1 LTTPEKIG
9 ILGGTFDPP
18 HWAHLRVA
26 AHFARLFQLDRL
38 LLIPSGNPWQK
49 SAFITPPETRYQ
61 LTQAAAI
68 ALNRLLGNEGIQ
80 IPIEVDRIELDRQG
94 PSYTI
99 DTAIALRQRYG
110 STTHLIWLMGADSLM
125 QIDTWQDWQY
135 LLKEVHL
142 AVARRPEFALTID
155 PQSELGRFIQ
165 THQTTDPK
173 QMDRL
178 PCGSIYLDQKMDMY
192 LSSIAIR
199 KQLAVG
205 GINPNTPLTEQIP
218 DEVLNLIEKLGLYS
232 QSR

>member
-1 LTTPEKIG
+1 MTTPEKIG

-68 ALNRLLGNEGIQ
+68 ALNRLLGDEGIQ

-178 PCGSIYLDQKMDMY
+178 PCGLIYLDQKMDMY

-205 GINPNTPLTEQIP
+205 GINPNTPLAEQIP

>member
-68 ALNRLLGNEGIQ
+68 ALNRLLGDEGIQ

-178 PCGSIYLDQKMDMY
+178 PCGLIYLDQKMDMY

-205 GINPNTPLTEQIP
+205 GINPNTPLAEQIP

>member
-1 LTTPEKIG
+1 MTAPEKIG

-26 AHFARLFQLDRL
+26 AHFAKLFQLDRL

-68 ALNRLLGNEGIQ
+68 ALHRLLSEAGIQ

-125 QIDTWQDWQY
+125 QIDTWQDWQH

-142 AVARRPEFALTID
+142 AVARRPEFTLTID
-155 PQSELGRFIQ
+155 PATALGRFIEE
-165 THQTTDPK
+165 HQTSDAHLL
-173 QMDRL
+173 DL
-178 PCGSIYLDQKMDMY
+178 AACGSIYLDRMLDMY

-199 KQLAVG
+199 NQMAAG
-205 GINPNTPLTEQIP
+205 GMNPNTPLVEQIP
-218 DEVLNLIEKLGLYS
+218 SEVLNLIEKLGLYS

>member
-68 ALNRLLGNEGIQ
+68 ALNRLLGDEGIQ

-165 THQTTDPK
+165 THQITDPK

-178 PCGSIYLDQKMDMY
+178 PCGLIYLDQKMDMY

>member
-1 LTTPEKIG
+1 MTTPEKIG

-26 AHFARLFQLDRL
+26 VHFAKLFQLDRL

-49 SAFITPPETRYQ
+49 SALITPPEVRYQ

-68 ALNRLLGNEGIQ
+68 ALQRLLSDEGIH

-125 QIDTWQDWQY
+125 QIDTWQDWQH

-142 AVARRPEFALTID
+142 AVARRPEFTLTID
-155 PQSELGRFIQ
+155 PTSELGRFIQ
-165 THQTTDPK
+165 VHQTSDA
-173 QMDRL
+173 RL
-178 PCGSIYLDQKMDMY
+178 LDLAPCGSIYLDQMLDMH

-199 KQLAVG
+199 KQMAG
-205 GINPNTPLTEQIP
+205 GGPNPNTPLAEQIP
-218 DEVLNLIEKLGLYS
+218 SEVLDLIEKLGLYS

>member
-1 LTTPEKIG
+1 MTTPEKIG

-26 AHFARLFQLDRL
+26 AHFAKLFTLDRL

-61 LTQAAAI
+61 LTQAAAV
-68 ALNRLLGNEGIQ
+68 ALHRLLGDEGIQ

-110 STTHLIWLMGADSLM
+110 SATCLIWLMGADSLM
-125 QIDTWQDWQY
+125 QIDTWQDWQH

-142 AVARRPEFALTID
+142 AVARRPEFTLTID
-155 PQSELGRFIQ
+155 FASELGCFIQ
-165 THQTTDPK
+165 AHQTSNAH
-173 QMDRL
+173 L
-178 PCGSIYLDQKMDMY
+178 LELAPCGSIYLDHMLDMY
-192 LSSIAIR
+192 LSSVAIR
-199 KQLAVG
+199 KQLAAG
-205 GINPNTPLTEQIP
+205 SPNPNNPLAEQIP
-218 DEVLNLIEKLGLYS
+218 SEVLDLIEKLGLYS

>member
-26 AHFARLFQLDRL
+26 AHFAALFQLDRL

-68 ALNRLLGNEGIQ
+68 ALNRLLGDEGIQ

-110 STTHLIWLMGADSLM
+110 KATHLIWLMGADSLM
-125 QIDTWQDWQY
+125 QIDTWQDWQH
-135 LLKEVHL
+135 LLKEIHL

-165 THQTTDPK
+165 LTKPAMPSSWSIALRLNLPRPEARHVPLI
-173 QMDRL
+173 RL
-178 PCGSIYLDQKMDMY
+178 PSANNWL
-192 LSSIAIR
+192 
-199 KQLAVG
+199 LAV
-205 GINPNTPLTEQIP
+205 
-218 DEVLNLIEKLGLYS
+218 LIQTHLWLSKYPVKYWIWLRS
-232 QSR
+232 

>member
-1 LTTPEKIG
+1 MIG

-68 ALNRLLGNEGIQ
+68 ALNRLLGDEGIQ

-110 STTHLIWLMGADSLM
+110 KATHLIWLMGADSLM
-125 QIDTWQDWQY
+125 QIDTWQDWQH

-155 PQSELGRFIQ
+155 PASELGRFIQ
-165 THQTTDPK
+165 VHQTSDA
-173 QMDRL
+173 RL
-178 PCGSIYLDQKMDMY
+178 IDLAPCGSIYLDQMLDMY

-199 KQLAVG
+199 KQLAAG
-205 GINPNTPLTEQIP
+205 GINPNTPLAEQIP
-218 DEVLNLIEKLGLYS
+218 SEVLDLVEKLGLYS

>member
-1 LTTPEKIG
+1 MTTPEKIG

-68 ALNRLLGNEGIQ
+68 ALNRLLGDEGIQ

-178 PCGSIYLDQKMDMY
+178 PCGLIYLDQKMDMY

>member
-1 LTTPEKIG
+1 MTTPEKIG

-26 AHFARLFQLDRL
+26 AHFAKLFQLDRL

-49 SAFITPPETRYQ
+49 SAFITPPETRYA

-68 ALNRLLGNEGIQ
+68 ALHRLLREAGIQ

-110 STTHLIWLMGADSLM
+110 NSTHLIWLMGADSLM
-125 QIDTWQDWQY
+125 QIDTWQNWQH

-142 AVARRPEFALTID
+142 AVARRPEFTLTID
-155 PQSELGRFIQ
+155 PASELGRFIQ
-165 THQTTDPK
+165 VHQTSDA
-173 QMDRL
+173 RL
-178 PCGSIYLDQKMDMY
+178 LDLAPCGSIYLDQMLDMY

-199 KQLAVG
+199 KQMAAG
-205 GINPNTPLTEQIP
+205 GPNPNTPLAEQIP
-218 DEVLNLIEKLGLYS
+218 SEVLDLIETLGLYS

>member
-68 ALNRLLGNEGIQ
+68 ALNRLLGDEGIQ

-178 PCGSIYLDQKMDMY
+178 PCGLIYLDQKMDMY

>member
-1 LTTPEKIG
+1 LTAPEKIG

>member
-26 AHFARLFQLDRL
+26 VHFAKLFQLDRL

-61 LTQAAAI
+61 LTQAAVI
-68 ALNRLLGNEGIQ
+68 ALNRLLSDEGIH

-110 STTHLIWLMGADSLM
+110 SATHLIWLMGADSLM

-142 AVARRPEFALTID
+142 AVARRPEFTLTID
-155 PQSELGRFIQ
+155 PNSELGRFIK
-165 THQTTDPK
+165 THQTSDA
-173 QMDRL
+173 QELDRA
-178 PCGSIYLDQKMDMY
+178 PCGSIYLDQMLDMY
-192 LSSIAIR
+192 LSSVAIR
-199 KQLAVG
+199 KQLATSSA
-205 GINPNTPLTEQIP
+205 NPNTPLAEQVP
-218 DEVLNLIEKLGLYS
+218 AEVLDLIEKLGLYS

>member
-1 LTTPEKIG
+1 MTTPEKIG

-26 AHFARLFQLDRL
+26 AHFAALFQLDRL

-68 ALNRLLGNEGIQ
+68 ALHRLLAEAGIQ
-80 IPIEVDRIELDRQG
+80 IPVEVDRIELDRQG

-110 STTHLIWLMGADSLM
+110 LTPRLIWLMGADSLM
-125 QIDTWQDWQY
+125 QIDTWQDWRH

-142 AVARRPEFALTID
+142 AVARRPEFTLTID
-155 PQSELGRFIQ
+155 PASELGRFIAA
-165 THQTTDPK
+165 HQTSDAHA
-173 QMDRL
+173 L
-178 PCGSIYLDQKMDMY
+178 ELSPCGSIYLDQMLDMY

-199 KQLAVG
+199 KQLAAG
-205 GINPNTPLTEQIP
+205 SINPNTPLADQIP
-218 DEVLNLIEKLGLYS
+218 DEVLDLIKKLGLYS

>member
-1 LTTPEKIG
+1 LITPEKIG

-26 AHFARLFQLDRL
+26 VHFAKLFQLDRL

-49 SAFITPPETRYQ
+49 SAFITPPEIRYQ
-61 LTQAAAI
+61 LTQAAVI
-68 ALNRLLGNEGIQ
+68 ALRRLLSDEGIH

-110 STTHLIWLMGADSLM
+110 SATHLIWLMGADSLM
-125 QIDTWQDWQY
+125 QIDTWQDWQH

-142 AVARRPEFALTID
+142 AVARRPEFTLTID
-155 PQSELGRFIQ
+155 PTSELGRFIQ
-165 THQTTDPK
+165 VHQTSDA
-173 QMDRL
+173 RL
-178 PCGSIYLDQKMDMY
+178 LDLAPCGSIYLDQMLDMY

-199 KQLAVG
+199 KQLAAG
-205 GINPNTPLTEQIP
+205 GLNPNTPLAEQIP
-218 DEVLNLIEKLGLYS
+218 SEVLDLIEKLGLYS